1 MVVRIL
7 NGRYKTKGVWIIA
20 QAFHSQGRGQKLVI
34 AHCKV
39 RLVREVKSACI
50 SGRIGEAGHL
60 INDNKHS

>member
-7 NGRYKTKGVWIIA
+7 NGRYKTKGVWILA
-20 QAFHSQGRGQKLVI
+20 QAFHSQGRGQKLMI

-39 RLVREVKSACI
+39 RLAREVESARE

-60 INDNKHS
+60 SNGHEHS